1 MCARASTHALTLLK
15 TMSTSVAVTF
25 LSSNFVS
32 LKNLANFALS
42 ISGIA
47 SLDPAPKEQNDLNI
61 PSRSPMVE
69 QIIEQ
74 IYTLEPCDG
83 VECLGRITPIVN

>member
-1 MCARASTHALTLLK
+1 MCARVSTHALTLLK

-47 SLDPAPKEQNDLNI
+47 SLDPAPKEQNDLKI
-61 PSRSPMVE
+61 PSRSPMV
-69 QIIEQ
+69 EQ